1 MSDTTTAR
9 SERFSNLDCL
19 EQPWEETLAVPPI
32 GACIELNSENRPS
45 LKIVKLGLETFFD
58 EPYLI
63 QINSLTYSESLGEG
77 RPERAGEGR

>member
-9 SERFSNLDCL
+9 FEQANCT
-19 EQPWEETLAVPPI
+19 EQPWEETLAIPPI

-45 LKIVKLGLETFFD
+45 LKVVELGLETFFD

-63 QINSLTYSESLGEG
+63 QISSLTYSESLGEG
-77 RPERAGEGR
+77 RPERAEESR